1 MCFCNL
7 NSQALGSMLRKLKG
21 QTVCGAQG
29 VARSGCDGSGPQQK
43 TNGQYVYIYVCIYI
57 YMCPS
62 STAPHLYLKTQ
73 RTSRVM
79 RLPRIECT
87 DARMLGKVLRVGTAV
102 RFGGCWPGKHGWS
115 GTGTHVPLLDV
126 LTVVQIFLAF

>member
-43 TNGQYVYIYVCIYI
+43 TNGQYVYIHIYICVHIYI

-79 RLPRIECT
+79 RLPPFECT
-87 DARMLGKVLRVGTAV
+87 DAIMLGKVYEWVRQYGSEDAGRESMAGRVRV
-102 RFGGCWPGKHGWS
+102 RMYPYWTC
-115 GTGTHVPLLDV
+115 
-126 LTVVQIFLAF
+126 